1 MVQYMQYKQG
11 IDEKFYHK
19 HLYNDANYLVLAQ
32 VIEVVTHKPYAANY
46 YDDLA
51 QPFSLQ
57 HSAFFN
63 EKPYKNIWLQ
73 DIK

>member
-1 MVQYMQYKQG
+1 M
-11 IDEKFYHK
+11 
-19 HLYNDANYLVLAQ
+19 LAQ

-57 HSAFFN
+57 HSAFN
-63 EKPYKNIWLQ
+63 ENHIKNIWLQ